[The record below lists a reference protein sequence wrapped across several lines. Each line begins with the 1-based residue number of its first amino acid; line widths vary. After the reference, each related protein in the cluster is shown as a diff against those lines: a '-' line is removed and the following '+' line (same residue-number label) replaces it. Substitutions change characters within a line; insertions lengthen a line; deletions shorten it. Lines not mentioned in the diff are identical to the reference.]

1 MRDRPE
7 RIGQMEQGVV
17 ASPKPKLQAAQG
29 TDEVPG
35 RAVKG
40 DLGGSLEPEGEL
52 TCR

>member
-1 MRDRPE
+1 MPE
-7 RIGQMEQGVV
+7 LTS
-17 ASPKPKLQAAQG
+17 ATQG

-40 DLGGSLEPEGEL
+40 DLGGLLEPEGSEGEL